1 MFATISALIESG
13 VVARP
18 TPTEEITSD
27 IAMDPSDDENIIA
40 LVSTVMQTLRNLC
53 ENLEDDYLRDALDS
67 EILEL
72 LEKIKS

>member
-1 MFATISALIESG
+1 
-13 VVARP
+13 
-18 TPTEEITSD
+18 
-27 IAMDPSDDENIIA
+27 MDPSDDENIIA